1 MYICYKNIEDKK
13 EMEIKMKKTST
24 YLYLNDNIKELSK
37 LKEIQKIFQQKDAI
51 YSDDYSAS
59 SNKNEI
65 QTVYEFIQ
73 GLLEV
78 IYQLGHIDDVYK
90 NKEDESIDLKTFLL
104 KLNNDWYKMVDTSYM
119 GGLTFMQ
126 KLKVI
131 DNEKLSEEDILSL
144 DHSENELLVIITMPD
159 NS

>member
-1 MYICYKNIEDKK
+1 
-13 EMEIKMKKTST
+13 MEIKMKKTST
-24 YLYLNDNIKELSK
+24 YLYLNDNIKELSQ

-90 NKEDESIDLKTFLL
+90 NKEDESIDLKIVWL
-104 KLNNDWYKMVDTSYM
+104 KLNNDWYKIVDTSYM
-119 GGLTFMQ
+119 GGLTSMQ
-126 KLKVI
+126 KIKV
-131 DNEKLSEEDILSL
+131 DGDEKMSVEDVLPLDYSET
-144 DHSENELLVIITMPD
+144 ELLLLVTVLE